1 MFRMTSLPVKAWL
14 GGTARGRPRQ
24 VTPVCSHP
32 QWNPADPELWVPRAD
47 TGSGGGWWVDPQRP
61 HLSSGQPAASPDRQP
76 VGFSHA
82 PRAAL
87 PGCSALFPA
96 LPGHG
101 SATNRAPLPRRSS
114 AVPRAPR
121 PVLRLHCAGVEVPEL
136 GCSPAQGQVSGPFR
150 EPHVAEWSQGYL
162 GSPSAQPGRWDAAWH
177 MVTRAR
183 PGFGRAGP
191 QGPGLLGVRG
201 LQGRLTPRGG
211 NPPSQVRDTPG
222 TLAPAPGRALGQG
235 RPGAP
240 AARELVTAPNPPRIP
255 LPLCGPWGPRSLGA
269 GPGKSRGAS
278 SRCVESRPEAG
289 PQPPASGWAWV
300 GCLSPAGLDRLPALR
315 AGQLSGVPWPGQAF
329 LCPPGRGAL
338 PSSPG
343 RHNLPSGWLA
353 QTSPECV
360 AFSRISPPK
369 RGPGTASQRAPAQQG
384 TPSPPATPQQPH
396 WSGLLPE
403 GGLVRP
409 RGACSRLRCG
419 LTNSLFLFLAVLL
432 WVTWLSVRE
441 M

>member
-1 MFRMTSLPVKAWL
+1 MFGMTSLPVKAWL

-87 PGCSALFPA
+87 PGRSALFPA

-191 QGPGLLGVRG
+191 QGPGLLGVQG

-211 NPPSQVRDTPG
+211 NSPSQVRDTRDTG
-222 TLAPAPGRALGQG
+222 TC
-235 RPGAP
+235 
-240 AARELVTAPNPPRIP
+240 AR
-255 LPLCGPWGPRSLGA
+255 
-269 GPGKSRGAS
+269 RG
-278 SRCVESRPEAG
+278 
-289 PQPPASGWAWV
+289 
-300 GCLSPAGLDRLPALR
+300 
-315 AGQLSGVPWPGQAF
+315 PWPGKARCPRCPRVSYSPQPSSH
-329 LCPPGRGAL
+329 CPPFVWPLGATESGRCPWQEPWHLVQVCGVQTRGRASASGVGLGLGRLPEPPWTGQAPRPQGRAAL
-338 PSSPG
+338 WSPLARIG
-343 RHNLPSGWLA
+343 LPLSARPGSASFVTRAAQPPIRLVGPDQPRVCGFLAGYPLPSGALV
-353 QTSPECV
+353 QHPSGLQP
-360 AFSRISPPK
+360 S
-369 RGPGTASQRAPAQQG
+369 RAPPAH
-384 TPSPPATPQQPH
+384 PPPLSSHTGQDSFRRA
-396 WSGLLPE
+396 GLCVPGGPAPACAVDSLTLCFCSLPFCF
-403 GGLVRP
+403 G
-409 RGACSRLRCG
+409 
-419 LTNSLFLFLAVLL
+419 
-432 WVTWLSVRE
+432 
-441 M
+441 